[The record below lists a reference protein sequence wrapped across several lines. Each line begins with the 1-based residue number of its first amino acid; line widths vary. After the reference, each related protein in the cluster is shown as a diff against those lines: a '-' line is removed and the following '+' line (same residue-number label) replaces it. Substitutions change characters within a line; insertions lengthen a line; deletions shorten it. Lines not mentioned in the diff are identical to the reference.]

1 MAYLKL
7 SQVGCPDGLVEIYVK
22 IDVGVVGFV
31 DVKAKPFVQVLR
43 GVFFVSPYNN
53 PFLFALSDD
62 DIFAYY

>member
-31 DVKAKPFVQVLR
+31 DVKAKPFV
-43 GVFFVSPYNN
+43 
-53 PFLFALSDD
+53 
-62 DIFAYY
+62 